1 MNVIA
6 TRGVCVGVGQN
17 MKAGDIRELDDATAN
32 YLKAIGA
39 VKDAPAERPSNSM
52 PESGRKEK

>member
-1 MNVIA
+1 MQVKA

-17 MKAGDIRELDDATAN
+17 MKAGEVRDLDKETAS

-39 VKDAPAERPSNSM
+39 VEDAPAERPSTSA
-52 PESGRKEK
+52 PDSGRNK